1 MPVGTRTLERYP
13 TAALLE
19 PILPVEHSIFA
30 MIASPIDSR
39 QRPSRTRI
47 ALAFAAVYLIWG
59 STYLAILYAI
69 ESIPPF
75 LMAGARFLVAG
86 GALYLWARLTG
97 GSRPTRAQWG
107 ATAITGIL
115 LLAVG
120 NGAVTWSEQRIPSGL
135 AALLVASVA
144 LWMVLLEFLRKNGTR
159 PTRLSIIGL
168 LLGFGG
174 VALLV
179 GPAAFSSARDLDV
192 FAALVLVGASL
203 SWAAGSVYSRVLP
216 RPASATVGSG
226 MQMLAGGIVLA
237 IVGVSSG
244 ELSRLDL
251 GAITTRS
258 ALSVGYLIVF
268 GSLVGFTAYAW
279 LLRVCTPAAVATYA
293 YVNPM
298 VAMLLGWLI
307 AGEAFGP
314 RMIVAA
320 AIILSGVALINRA
333 AARPVP
339 KLEEA
344 QAAADRPSRLAPP
357 PSAGSRSKPRNAIRQ
372 A

>member
-1 MPVGTRTLERYP
+1 MTT
-13 TAALLE
+13 
-19 PILPVEHSIFA
+19 PI
-30 MIASPIDSR
+30 MDSR
-39 QRPSRTRI
+39 PRPSRTRI
-47 ALAFAAVYLIWG
+47 ALAFAAVYLVWG

-75 LMAGARFLVAG
+75 LMAATRFLVAG
-86 GALYLWARLTG
+86 GVLYLWARLTG
-97 GSRPTRAQWG
+97 GTRPTKAQWV

-115 LLAVG
+115 MLAVG

-135 AALLVASVA
+135 AALFVATVA

-179 GPAAFSSARDLDV
+179 GPAALTNARDVDV
-192 FAALVLVGASL
+192 LAALVLIGASL
-203 SWAAGSVYSRVLP
+203 SWAAGSVYSRVLA
-216 RPASATVGSG
+216 RPASAALGSG

-244 ELSRLDL
+244 EVGQLDI
-251 GAITTRS
+251 AAVTTRS
-258 ALSVGYLIVF
+258 MLSVAYLIVF

-307 AGEAFGP
+307 AGEEFGP

-333 AARPVP
+333 SARPASKPDEPQV
-339 KLEEA
+339 
-344 QAAADRPSRLAPP
+344 AAERSSRLAPP
-357 PSAGSRSKPRNAIRQ
+357 PSSAPKVKARKATRPA
-372 A
+372 

>member
-1 MPVGTRTLERYP
+1 MVSSRID
-13 TAALLE
+13 TA
-19 PILPVEHSIFA
+19 
-30 MIASPIDSR
+30 
-39 QRPSRTRI
+39 QRPGRTRI

-59 STYLAILYAI
+59 STYLAILWAI
-69 ESIPPF
+69 ETIPPF
-75 LMAGARFLVAG
+75 LMAGTRFIVAG
-86 GALYLWARLTG
+86 GILYLWARLTG
-97 GSRPTRAQWG
+97 GPRPTKAQWV

-115 LLAVG
+115 MLAVG
-120 NGAVTWSEQRIPSGL
+120 NGAVTWSEQRIPSGI

-159 PTRLSIIGL
+159 PTRLSIVGL

-174 VALLV
+174 VGLLV
-179 GPAAFSSARDLDV
+179 GPAAFSSARDLDA
-192 FAALVLVGASL
+192 FAALVLIGASL

-216 RPASATVGSG
+216 RPASASVGSA
-226 MQMLAGGIVLA
+226 MQMLAGGIVLTV
-237 IVGVSSG
+237 VGLSSG
-244 ELSRLDL
+244 ELARLDF

-258 ALSVGYLIVF
+258 ALSIGYLIVF

-298 VAMLLGWLI
+298 VAMFLGWLI
-307 AGEAFGP
+307 AGEEFGP

-320 AIILSGVALINRA
+320 AVILSGVALINRA
-333 AARPVP
+333 SARPASKP
-339 KLEEA
+339 DDSHPGE
-344 QAAADRPSRLAPP
+344 RTPRLARP
-357 PSAGSRSKPRNAIRQ
+357 PSIAPKSKTRNAVKQ

>member
-1 MPVGTRTLERYP
+1 MTPPLT
-13 TAALLE
+13 
-19 PILPVEHSIFA
+19 
-30 MIASPIDSR
+30 DSR
-39 QRPSRTRI
+39 ARPSRTRL
-47 ALAFAAVYLIWG
+47 ALAFAAVYLVWG

-69 ESIPPF
+69 ETIPPF
-75 LMAGARFLVAG
+75 LMAGTRFLVAG
-86 GALYLWARLTG
+86 GVLYLWARLTG
-97 GSRPTRAQWG
+97 GTRPTKAQWV

-115 LLAVG
+115 MLAVG

-135 AALLVASVA
+135 AALFVATVA
-144 LWMVLLEFLRKNGTR
+144 LWMVLLEFLRRNGTR
-159 PTRLSIIGL
+159 PTRLSILGL

-179 GPAAFSSARDLDV
+179 GPAALSRARDVDV
-192 FAALVLVGASL
+192 LAALVLIGASL
-203 SWAAGSVYSRVLP
+203 SWAAGSVYSRVLA
-216 RPASATVGSG
+216 RPASAALGSG

-244 ELSRLDL
+244 ELGRLDV
-251 GAITTRS
+251 AAVTTRS
-258 ALSVGYLIVF
+258 LVSTAYLIVF

-307 AGEAFGP
+307 AGEEFGS

-333 AARPVP
+333 SARP
-339 KLEEA
+339 A
-344 QAAADRPSRLAPP
+344 SRPAESESPPERSARPAPP
-357 PSAGSRSKPRNAIRQ
+357 LSAAPTVPARNAPRPV
-372 A
+372 